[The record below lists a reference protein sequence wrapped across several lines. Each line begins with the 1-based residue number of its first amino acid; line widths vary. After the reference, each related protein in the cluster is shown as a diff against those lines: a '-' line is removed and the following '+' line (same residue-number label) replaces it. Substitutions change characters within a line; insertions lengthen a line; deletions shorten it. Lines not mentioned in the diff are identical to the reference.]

1 MTLIAIGSIAGSPG
15 ATRLAI
21 GLAAAWPEPDRRR
34 VVLEADPDGGRL
46 GAELGVGVE
55 PGLMAVALA
64 SRAPGLS
71 ADDVFEQGAASVA
84 DWFVVPAPPSA
95 EQAHS
100 VLAHAASTLAR
111 VLGSDRGRAVWIVDA
126 GRLSTR
132 SPALPFA
139 TAADHVLLVTA
150 GTFPALQLVRHRVDA
165 LRAAGC
171 AVSVVVVEPTAWPTA
186 EIADFVGS
194 DVAAVLPVAKGRSAD
209 AAAMGGSGWR
219 GWWRHVDELA
229 SYLAAAAPAVEVGA

>member
-1 MTLIAIGSIAGSPG
+1 MTLITIGSIAGSPG

-55 PGLMAVALA
+55 PGLMAMALA
-64 SRAPGLS
+64 SRSPQLS
-71 ADDVFEQGAASVA
+71 ADDAFEQGAAPVA

-95 EQAHS
+95 EQAYS

-111 VLGSDRGRAVWIVDA
+111 VLGSDRGGAVWIVDA

-150 GTFPALQLVRHRVDA
+150 GSFPALQLVPHRVDA
-165 LRAAGC
+165 LRAAVGP
-171 AVSVVVVEPTAWPTA
+171 VSVVVVEPTAWPVA

-209 AAAMGGSGWR
+209 VAAMGGSGWR
-219 GWWRHVDELA
+219 GWWRHVDALA
-229 SYLAAAAPAVEVGA
+229 SYLAAAAPAVEVGS